1 MLRALVLSLLF
12 TASALAADR
21 PPNIVFIFADD
32 LGIDDLSCYGRKDQP
47 TPVLDHLAGEGM
59 RFSTAYCAQPICS
72 ASRAALLTGKS
83 PARLHITTFL
93 PGRPDKPSQKLLHP
107 LINQQLALEETTLA
121 EALKPAGYVS
131 ACIGKWHLGG
141 VGFGPAQQGFDVVFA
156 GHANTA
162 PTEEE
167 GGKGEY
173 ELTAHGLEFIEA
185 NRDKPF
191 YLYLAH
197 NSPHIPLAAQMK
209 RIENHPDAFNPLYA
223 AVIETLDDSIG
234 RVLRKLDELHLR
246 EQTIVIFAS
255 DNGGLH
261 VAEGGLTAP
270 STHNGAFRAGKGY
283 LYEGGLRE
291 PLIVRWPGHVPP
303 GVVNPTPVSLA
314 DLMPTLVELAGA
326 PKREGLDFQ
335 SIAGLLQG
343 KEGTRPTEFYWH
355 FPHYTNQGSRPAGA
369 VRLENWKLIEN
380 YEDGSAELYDLATD
394 AGEQTNLA
402 AREPARVAEMRG
414 KLAAWRIAVNAQEMT
429 ANPAFDL
436 AWYNEIYPV
445 LDTTNI
451 KTAPTGA
458 DLPGARHHEHQDRAD
473 RGGDGPAVPGV
484 AQSDGPSRA
493 KDAAGRRRRA
503 GFPDP
508 ARARCGRRRVGAA
521 VRAAAAQEHA
531 RLLEKRR
538 GHGELDDRSA
548 GRWKVRGGGA
558 GRLRDR
564 QRRRASGNRRRR
576 RGAHLPGAG
585 DRPLP
590 ELRAEGHRHAEAPR
604 RPEHGEGDAENQA
617 RCGGHGFAAIDLDQ
631 AAGLRWRR
639 KHARGEAAAGCSH
652 GPVGRLDVYCRSGST
667 HPGTLRLHR
676 LLRRKARSHAQ
687 CADGPQGRGY
697 NRNFAHP
704 PPCTYVA

>member
-458 DLPGARHHEHQDRAD
+458 AMAPLFQAWRKAMDRPAPKTLPVVAGAPGFLILHARDAVVAGSALRYEPQPPKNTLGFWKNVEDTASWTIDLPAGGKYAVEALVGCGTGSGGAQVEIGA
-473 RGGDGPAVPGV
+473 GGEVLTFQVPETGHFQNFV
-484 AQSDGPSRA
+484 PKAIGTLKLP
-493 KDAAGRRRRA
+493 AGRSTVKVT
-503 GFPDP
+503 PKTKP
-508 ARARCGRRRVGAA
+508 GAA
-521 VRAAAAQEHA
+521 VMDLRQLTLT
-531 RLLEKRR
+531 RLP
-538 GHGELDDRSA
+538 D
-548 GRWKVRGGGA
+548 
-558 GRLRDR
+558 
-564 QRRRASGNRRRR
+564 
-576 RGAHLPGAG
+576 
-585 DRPLP
+585 
-590 ELRAEGHRHAEAPR
+590 
-604 RPEHGEGDAENQA
+604 
-617 RCGGHGFAAIDLDQ
+617 
-631 AAGLRWRR
+631 
-639 KHARGEAAAGCSH
+639 
-652 GPVGRLDVYCRSGST
+652 
-667 HPGTLRLHR
+667 
-676 LLRRKARSHAQ
+676 
-687 CADGPQGRGY
+687 
-697 NRNFAHP
+697 
-704 PPCTYVA
+704 